1 MDFGHIKRC
10 LLQPFLPWS
19 TEIALQLAMPTKD
32 NQRNASI
39 HPPRAENQKTVSLCT
54 LAAHFFST
62 PKARMMG
69 TGILSRSP
77 PMSKFCSDLW
87 VCAPHSLPETEHN
100 SRKPSDQPQHLSC
113 RRHQQIKTTRDKLDQ
128 RDKAAMHLWG
138 QRRNHALVVGDLD
151 GTEGVALLAEAGGDR
166 AGQRRP
172 E

>member
-1 MDFGHIKRC
+1 MH
-10 LLQPFLPWS
+10 LS
-19 TEIALQLAMPTKD
+19 THHAQKTTK
-32 NQRNASI
+32 
-39 HPPRAENQKTVSLCT
+39 KTVSLCT

-77 PMSKFCSDLW
+77 PMSKFCSDLC

-138 QRRNHALVVGDLD
+138 RGGNHALVVGDLD